1 MDKIFKII
9 NCCSREEIQNT
20 SELNVKIDNSQENNQ
35 SFINSK
41 LEEKDKSLEI
51 KNEPLI
57 IKPTESNIIND
68 IINEKKEIHNNNNN
82 KIEEKKNESNDN
94 KNKEPSNKDNKKH
107 KSKNKQNK
115 EKSKKRNSM
124 TIENQN
130 KILSNIFRYKSSSR
144 KDIKKLP
151 FRRDSAL
158 TLNDLELNVKS
169 QDEIQENGSK
179 LLMTGELFFYKE
191 LIIQTNGLK
200 QSRRKEKDE
209 HVFFG
214 LKKKKNSSLCFR
226 YNDFIINYVPS
237 EESEIIETKTGRVF
251 EIYNNKI
258 SKDYT
263 LKFLHP
269 NLILYYKISNYL
281 YFNTGKEYYLLLGN
295 IFVTINVIKS
305 TPMEKSIIIQIEN
318 ENNSYSFSQNQTP
331 IKIGRSCNNDLP
343 IYSQTISKKHG
354 IIEFSN
360 NLQSFYYMDLGSTNS
375 STLLIKEEDNLK
387 IKGIMNFKL
396 EDTPFRIQEIP

>member
-9 NCCSREEIQNT
+9 NCCSREEIHNN
-20 SELNVKIDNSQENNQ
+20 SELNVKIDNSQENSQ
-35 SFINSK
+35 SLINSQ

-94 KNKEPSNKDNKKH
+94 KNKEPRHKDNKKH

-115 EKSKKRNSM
+115 EKSNKRNSM

-158 TLNDLELNVKS
+158 TLNDLVLNVKS

-214 LKKKKNSSLCFR
+214 LKKKK
-226 YNDFIINYVPS
+226 
-237 EESEIIETKTGRVF
+237 
-251 EIYNNKI
+251 
-258 SKDYT
+258 
-263 LKFLHP
+263 
-269 NLILYYKISNYL
+269 ILQYAFVIMI
-281 YFNTGKEYYLLLGN
+281 LLL
-295 IFVTINVIKS
+295 IMFLLKKVKLLKQKQ
-305 TPMEKSIIIQIEN
+305 EEFLKYIIIK
-318 ENNSYSFSQNQTP
+318 Y
-331 IKIGRSCNNDLP
+331 
-343 IYSQTISKKHG
+343 
-354 IIEFSN
+354 
-360 NLQSFYYMDLGSTNS
+360 
-375 STLLIKEEDNLK
+375 LK
-387 IKGIMNFKL
+387 IIL
-396 EDTPFRIQEIP
+396 

>member
-9 NCCSREEIQNT
+9 NCCSREETHNN

-35 SFINSK
+35 SLINSK

-57 IKPTESNIIND
+57 LKPTESNIIND
-68 IINEKKEIHNNNNN
+68 IINEKKETNNNN
-82 KIEEKKNESNDN
+82 KIEEKKNENNDN
-94 KNKEPSNKDNKKH
+94 KNKEPRHKDNKKH
-107 KSKNKQNK
+107 KNKNKQNK

-158 TLNDLELNVKS
+158 TLNDLVLNVKS

-214 LKKKKNSSLCFR
+214 LKKKK
-226 YNDFIINYVPS
+226 
-237 EESEIIETKTGRVF
+237 
-251 EIYNNKI
+251 
-258 SKDYT
+258 
-263 LKFLHP
+263 
-269 NLILYYKISNYL
+269 ILPYAFVIMI
-281 YFNTGKEYYLLLGN
+281 LLL
-295 IFVTINVIKS
+295 IMFLLKKVKLLKQKQ
-305 TPMEKSIIIQIEN
+305 EEFLKYIIIK
-318 ENNSYSFSQNQTP
+318 Y
-331 IKIGRSCNNDLP
+331 
-343 IYSQTISKKHG
+343 
-354 IIEFSN
+354 
-360 NLQSFYYMDLGSTNS
+360 
-375 STLLIKEEDNLK
+375 LK
-387 IKGIMNFKL
+387 IIL
-396 EDTPFRIQEIP
+396 